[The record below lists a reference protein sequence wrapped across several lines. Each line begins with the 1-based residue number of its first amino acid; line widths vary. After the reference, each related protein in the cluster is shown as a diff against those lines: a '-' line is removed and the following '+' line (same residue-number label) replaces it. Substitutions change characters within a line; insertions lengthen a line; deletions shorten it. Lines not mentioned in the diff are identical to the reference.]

1 MKKMN
6 ASQIFIFY
14 FLIFL
19 GFSGCLEKTEPLKEW
34 SDTITIE
41 QQDLEYC
48 VGRRLTNSPC
58 ANSGEVEGVTPSTS
72 FTICTEEQFLEIGN
86 RSHS

>member
-6 ASQIFIFY
+6 VSRLFIFY

-19 GFSGCLEKTEPLKEW
+19 GVTGCLEKTEPLKEW

-48 VGRRLTNSPC
+48 VGRRLTNSPY
-58 ANSGEVEGVTPSTS
+58 ANSGEVGGITPSTS
-72 FTICTEEQFLEIGN
+72 FTIFVLKSN
-86 RSHS
+86 F